1 MELRSLEGVMKENQ
15 NVEFKENWKD
25 EYLKVISAFANTN
38 GGKLLIGIDDK
49 GRVLG
54 LKNTKKLLEDIP
66 NKIKNRLFITPLV
79 NLETKDDKEIISI
92 EILPS
97 SFPVFY
103 EGKIFIRSGST
114 VQELTG
120 IELSSFLLEKSGQ
133 TWDKLPSDAKE
144 EDLDEETIHRFI
156 TLAEDRLPLI
166 KGLKDKKLLLQK
178 LHLYTKDGK
187 LTRGA
192 LMLFGKDPQYFYPS
206 AYARIGRFK
215 SEVQILDTVEV
226 RGNLFQQLDGIMN
239 AIKKHIS
246 VRFDTS
252 VKDLK
257 LEELARKD
265 VWEYPLEALREAII
279 NALIHRDYLGTAP
292 IQIKIYDDK
301 ITILNL
307 GKLMPPLTIESLK
320 KPHSGNQ
327 RNPQIATVFYY
338 AGFIEAWGS
347 GTVKMINLCK
357 DQGLPE
363 PEFIENKEGIGGFTV
378 EFYKDVYTEENLRKM
393 GLNERQI
400 KAVRY
405 VKEKGKITNKE
416 YQALNNVSN
425 KTAFLELSHLVEK
438 NVLVAYGS
446 GRAVKYELKGN
457 KKVTIR

>member
-1 MELRSLEGVMKENQ
+1 M
-15 NVEFKENWKD
+15 
-25 EYLKVISAFANTN
+25 
-38 GGKLLIGIDDK
+38 LIGIDDK

-54 LKNTKKLLEDIP
+54 LKNTKKLLEDSP
-66 NKIKNRLFITPLV
+66 NKIKNHLFITPLV
-79 NLETKDDKEIISI
+79 NLETKDDREIIII

-120 IELSSFLLEKSGQ
+120 IELSSFLLERTGQ
-133 TWDKLPSDAKE
+133 TWDKLPCDAEE
-144 EDLDEETIHRFI
+144 EDLDEETIYRFM

-166 KGLKDKKLLLQK
+166 KGLKDKKQLLQK
-178 LHLYTKDGK
+178 LQLYTKDGK
-187 LTRGA
+187 LSRGA

-239 AIKKHIS
+239 AIKKHIN

-265 VWEYPLEALREAII
+265 IWEYPLEALREAVI

-301 ITILNL
+301 ITIWNL

-327 RNPQIATVFYY
+327 RNPQIATIFYY

-357 DQGLPE
+357 NQGLPE
-363 PEFIENKEGIGGFTV
+363 PEFIESREGIGGFTV
-378 EFYKDVYTEENLRKM
+378 EFYKDIYTEENLRKM

-400 KAVRY
+400 KAVMY
-405 VKEKGKITNKE
+405 AKEKGKITNKE
-416 YQALNNVSN
+416 YQQLTGISRQMATIDL
-425 KTAFLELSHLVEK
+425 KTLVEK
-438 NVLVAYGS
+438 GLFVMLGKAGKGIAY
-446 GRAVKYELKGN
+446 KLTKLTKLTN
-457 KKVTIR
+457 K

>member
-1 MELRSLEGVMKENQ
+1 MKENQ

-25 EYLKVISAFANTN
+25 EYMKVISAFANTN

-49 GRVLG
+49 GKVLG
-54 LKNTKKLLEDIP
+54 LKNAKKLLEDLP

-79 NLETKDDKEIISI
+79 NLETKDDKEIITI

-120 IELSSFLLEKSGQ
+120 IELSSFLLEKTGQ
-133 TWDKLPSDAKE
+133 TWDKLPCDAE
-144 EDLDEETIHRFI
+144 EDDLDEETIYRFI
-156 TLAEDRLPLI
+156 TLAENRLPLI

-178 LHLYTKDGK
+178 LKLYTKDGK

-215 SEVQILDTVEV
+215 SDVQILDTVEV
-226 RGNLFQQLDGIMN
+226 RGNLFQQLDGIVN

-246 VRFDTS
+246 VRFDIS

-265 VWEYPLEALREAII
+265 IWEYPLEALREAVI

-301 ITILNL
+301 ITIWNL
-307 GKLMPPLTIESLK
+307 GKLLPPLTVEQLK
-320 KPHSGNQ
+320 QHHSGYH
-327 RNPQIATVFYY
+327 RNPLIATVFYY
-338 AGFIEAWGS
+338 AGLIENWGS
-347 GTVKMINLCK
+347 GTLRIIQLCK
-357 DQGLPE
+357 EQGLPE
-363 PEFIENKEGIGGFTV
+363 PEFTDTPIGIGAFTIT
-378 EFYKDVYTEENLRKM
+378 FNKDIYTEEQLRKM

-400 KAVRY
+400 KAVMY

-416 YQALNNVSN
+416 YQQLTGISRQMATIDLKV
-425 KTAFLELSHLVEK
+425 LVEK
-438 NVLVAYGS
+438 GLFVMLGKAGK
-446 GRAVKYELKGN
+446 GITYELTKLTN
-457 KKVTIR
+457 K